1 MGGRP
6 PGVARDQY
14 PPRDPL
20 TAAVVLAVAA
30 GGVAGTL
37 ARWLLVEVVPS
48 PTDSPVPGW
57 IMLSGVN
64 LLGAFLL
71 GLLTALAS
79 RRPLPRWL
87 RAGLGV
93 GVLGSFTSLS
103 AVVLAAALV
112 TGLGPQAASGDPVD
126 LALTA
131 VGVVVALA
139 LSAALGTAA
148 AWAGLRVGAH
158 GGTR

>member
-1 MGGRP
+1 MNGRD
-6 PGVARDQY
+6 PGAARDQD

-20 TAAVVLAVAA
+20 TAAMVLAVAA
-30 GGVAGTL
+30 GGMAGTL
-37 ARWLLVEVVPS
+37 ARWLLVEVLPS
-48 PTDSPVPGW
+48 PADSPVPGW
-57 IMLSGVN
+57 FMLSGVN

-79 RRPLPRWL
+79 RRSLPRWL

-93 GVLGSFTSLS
+93 GLLGSFTSLS

-112 TGLGPQAASGDPVD
+112 TGLGPRAAPGEPAA

-131 VGVVVALA
+131 VGVVGALA
-139 LSAALGTAA
+139 LSAALGTGAA
-148 AWAGLRVGAH
+148 LAGLRAGTP

>member
-6 PGVARDQY
+6 PGVARDQS

-20 TAAVVLAVAA
+20 TAAMVLAVAA

-48 PTDSPVPGW
+48 PADSPVPGW

-112 TGLGPQAASGDPVD
+112 TGLGPRAAPAGPVD
-126 LALTA
+126 LVLTA

-139 LSAALGTAA
+139 LSAGLGTAA
-148 AWAGLRVGAH
+148 ASAGLRVGAH